1 MMSIVVIG
9 TSFVDIKGF
18 PLGDFIPTGR
28 NASRIIHVHG
38 GVARNIAE
46 DVAALGFE
54 TVFVTLTDGGGDSRD
69 IIEELRNDGINVD
82 YTKQSQDGLGI
93 WLAIF
98 NEEGDVYANMSKRP
112 NLLPICDILE
122 EKGDE
127 IFSSADSILIEIDMD
142 DDVIKKVYEL
152 ADKYNK
158 DVYGCI
164 TNMTIARHRV
174 DYIKKTKC
182 FVCNKLEAS
191 QLFDEKID
199 SMSAKELEK
208 ILPYH
213 LGNFGIHCMVV
224 TLGGDGAVYAYSD
237 GRHGYCPPEKVKP
250 IDTTGAGDAFFAG
263 TAAYLTHGSTLDEAL
278 PLASRMAA
286 SVICSNENIYR
297 PQKEKNI

>member
-1 MMSIVVIG
+1 MSIVVIG

-18 PLGDFIPTGR
+18 PLGEFIPTGR

-54 TVFVTLTDGGGDSRD
+54 TVFVTLTDGSGDSRD
-69 IIEELRNDGINVD
+69 IVEELRKDGVNMD

-142 DDVIKKVYEL
+142 DDVIRKVYEL
-152 ADKYNK
+152 AGKYNK

-164 TNMTIARHRV
+164 TNMTIARQRV

-199 SMSAKELEK
+199 TMSAEELEEV
-208 ILPYH
+208 LPYH

-237 GRHGYCPPEKVKP
+237 GRYGYCPPEKVKP

-263 TAAYLTHGSTLDEAL
+263 TAAYLTQGRTLDETL

-297 PQKEKNI
+297 PQKEKNT

>member
-1 MMSIVVIG
+1 MSIVVIG
-9 TSFVDIKGF
+9 TLFVDIKGF
-18 PLGDFIPTGR
+18 PLGEFIPTGR
-28 NASRIIHVHG
+28 NASRVIHVHG

-54 TVFVTLTDGGGDSRD
+54 TVFVTLTDGSGDSRD
-69 IIEELRNDGINVD
+69 IVDELRRDGVNMD

-98 NEEGDVYANMSKRP
+98 NEEGDVYANMSRRP
-112 NLLPICDILE
+112 NLLPICDILK

-127 IFSSADSILIEIDMD
+127 IFSSADSILVEIDMD

-152 ADKYNK
+152 ADKYHK

-164 TNMTIARHRV
+164 TNMTIARQRV

-182 FVCNKLEAS
+182 FVCNRLEAS
-191 QLFDEKID
+191 QLFDEKIE
-199 SMSAKELEK
+199 SMGAAELEEV
-208 ILPYH
+208 LPYH
-213 LGNFGIHCMVV
+213 LGNFGIRCMVV

-250 IDTTGAGDAFFAG
+250 VDTTGAGDAFFAG
-263 TAAYLTHGSTLDEAL
+263 TAAYLTQGRPLDEVL
-278 PLASRMAA
+278 PLASKMAA

-297 PQKEKNI
+297 P